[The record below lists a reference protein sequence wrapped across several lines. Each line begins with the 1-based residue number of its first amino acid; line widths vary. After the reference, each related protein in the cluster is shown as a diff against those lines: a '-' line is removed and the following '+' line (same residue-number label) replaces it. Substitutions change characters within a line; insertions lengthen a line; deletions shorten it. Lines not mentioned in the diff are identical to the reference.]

1 MILLIIFLSEISLT
15 IELKFTI
22 NLYWYETKRVS
33 YHNLKPELSLN
44 VLSDE
49 EMNSLWTPFVIYT
62 NTDNNDATKVNHK
75 FREMKTTMA
84 VMREG
89 NFTKSSI
96 ETVDEIEIFKVV
108 NIFLHFF
115 IMIHHIIFREQR
127 IRSLSTK
134 HTARSSSVCTRYN
147 SILLILR

>member
-1 MILLIIFLSEISLT
+1 MNRKINLLIVLASEISLT
-15 IELKFTI
+15 IDLKFTI
-22 NLYWYETKRVS
+22 NLHWYETKRVS

-62 NTDNNDATKVNHK
+62 NTDNNDATKVSHK

-89 NFTKSSI
+89 NFTRSSLD
-96 ETVDEIEIFKVV
+96 TVDEIEIFKVIE
-108 NIFLHFF
+108 NSYNFF
-115 IMIHHIIFREQR
+115 
-127 IRSLSTK
+127 S
-134 HTARSSSVCTRYN
+134 
-147 SILLILR
+147 

>member
-1 MILLIIFLSEISLT
+1 MNRKINLLIVLASEISLT
-15 IELKFTI
+15 IDLKFTI
-22 NLYWYETKRVS
+22 NLHWYETKRVS

-75 FREMKTTMA
+75 FRETKTTMA

-96 ETVDEIEIFKVV
+96 ETVDEIEIFKVTTY
-108 NIFLHFF
+108 FF
-115 IMIHHIIFREQR
+115 IF
-127 IRSLSTK
+127 
-134 HTARSSSVCTRYN
+134 SS
-147 SILLILR
+147 